1 MNAMKT
7 EQVRQVRR
15 AALAAGVGAALV
27 GGVLLFVPD
36 RGEGSR
42 TPTPQERALAA
53 VSAGAPASLP
63 DLDALIQDR
72 EKWLRTHPEDSTAWA
87 VLGAAYVERG
97 ERRGDTAYY
106 SKADEA
112 LRRSLKGPPV
122 GAAGP
127 EDHGGRDAGA
137 ADGDGTDGDGGTEGG
152 DDGKQGGLGAP
163 TRTQALAGLASLANA
178 RHDFTTAKKWGET
191 LRARQPK
198 AWAAYPVLIDAYTG
212 LGDYAAAGRALDKLK
227 ELRPGTPAV
236 LERAVSVYRDRG
248 WREDAEAK
256 ADEAVAHAAS
266 PTAKAEAL
274 YALGELA
281 WERGEPTEAMGHYDA
296 ALATARDH
304 PAALAGR
311 ARALAA
317 LSRTDEA
324 YRDYQAAL
332 AKLPRPEYAL
342 ELGELYDA
350 NGLDGDARTQYATLR
365 ARAARAQGHGVNE
378 ELVLARFE
386 ADHGSPTAAVA
397 RLRAEWARHHR
408 SMEVADALGWAL
420 YRAGHGQE
428 ALKYAKKATGQGRR
442 SALFLYHRGEIE
454 RSLEMY
460 GPARRHVGEALRV
473 NPYFSPLLAPRAL
486 AALESLGEPEEGG
499 PRDVEGAGTT
509 PQPAEVARPTKPAT
523 GATPSGSP
531 APAVPS
537 SPGPSPVPSSSPPAV
552 S

>member
-97 ERRGDTAYY
+97 ERRGDSAYY

-127 EDHGGRDAGA
+127 EDHGARAAEDA
-137 ADGDGTDGDGGTEGG
+137 DGDGGTDSGTDDG

-163 TRTQALAGLASLANA
+163 ARTQALAGLASLANA

-198 AWAAYPVLIDAYTG
+198 AWTAYPVLIDAYTG
-212 LGDYAAAGRALDKLK
+212 LGDYKAAGKALDKLK

-256 ADEAVAHAAS
+256 ADEAAAHAGS

-304 PAALAGR
+304 PASLAGR

-350 NGLDGDARTQYATLR
+350 NGLDGDAHTQYATLR

-428 ALKYAKKATGQGRR
+428 ALKYAKKATEQGRR

-454 RSLEMY
+454 RSLELY

-499 PRDVEGAGTT
+499 PRDVEGEGST
-509 PQPAEVARPTKPAT
+509 PQPAEVARPTKPAAQPAGT
-523 GATPSGSP
+523 PPATPPLTRPVPPPATPS
-531 APAVPS
+531 PS
-537 SPGPSPVPSSSPPAV
+537 
-552 S
+552 